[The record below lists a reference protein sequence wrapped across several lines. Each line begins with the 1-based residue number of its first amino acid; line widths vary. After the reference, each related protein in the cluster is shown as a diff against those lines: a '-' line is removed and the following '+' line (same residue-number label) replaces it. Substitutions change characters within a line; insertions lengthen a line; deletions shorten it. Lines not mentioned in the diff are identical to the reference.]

1 MSQIISL
8 SKTLKPTTQTQKP
21 SHRIQ
26 NRQNNR
32 KHITLISA
40 KLKYIHSMYTYTQ
53 TEHKYTYRSN
63 GLKSKINS
71 TDQISSEDQTVHR
84 KNPTTKKIIKSKSS

>member
-26 NRQNNR
+26 NRQNNM
-32 KHITLISA
+32 KHIALISA
-40 KLKYIHSMYTYTQ
+40 KLKYIHSMYTYT
-53 TEHKYTYRSN
+53 HKQN
-63 GLKSKINS
+63 INIQ
-71 TDQISSEDQTVHR
+71 TDQPNSKAKSTQQ
-84 KNPTTKKIIKSKSS
+84 IK

>member
-26 NRQNNR
+26 NRQNNM
-32 KHITLISA
+32 KHIALISA
-40 KLKYIHSMYTYTQ
+40 KLKYIHT
-53 TEHKYTYRSN
+53 HKQN
-63 GLKSKINS
+63 INIH
-71 TDQISSEDQTVHR
+71 TDQTDSKAKSTQQ
-84 KNPTTKKIIKSKSS
+84 IK

>member
-26 NRQNNR
+26 NQQNNM
-32 KHITLISA
+32 KHVALISA
-40 KLKYIHSMYTYTQ
+40 KLKYIHSIYTYT
-53 TEHKYTYRSN
+53 HKQN
-63 GLKSKINS
+63 IDIH
-71 TDQISSEDQTVHR
+71 TDQTNS
-84 KNPTTKKIIKSKSS
+84 

>member
-26 NRQNNR
+26 NRQNNM
-32 KHITLISA
+32 KCIALNSV
-40 KLKYIHSMYTYTQ
+40 KLKYIHSMYTYT
-53 TEHKYTYRSN
+53 HKQN
-63 GLKSKINS
+63 IN
-71 TDQISSEDQTVHR
+71 IIDQTDS
-84 KNPTTKKIIKSKSS
+84 KAKSTQQIK

>member
-26 NRQNNR
+26 NRQNNM
-32 KHITLISA
+32 KHIALISA
-40 KLKYIHSMYTYTQ
+40 KLKYIHSMYTYT
-53 TEHKYTYRSN
+53 HKQN
-63 GLKSKINS
+63 INIH
-71 TDQISSEDQTVHR
+71 TDQMDSKAKSTQQ
-84 KNPTTKKIIKSKSS
+84 IK

>member
-26 NRQNNR
+26 NRQNNM
-32 KHITLISA
+32 KHIALISV
-40 KLKYIHSMYTYTQ
+40 KLKYIHSMYTYT
-53 TEHKYTYRSN
+53 HKHN
-63 GLKSKINS
+63 INIH
-71 TDQISSEDQTVHR
+71 TDQTDSKAKSTQQ
-84 KNPTTKKIIKSKSS
+84 IK

>member
-26 NRQNNR
+26 NRQNNM
-32 KHITLISA
+32 KHIALISV
-40 KLKYIHSMYTYTQ
+40 KLKYIHT
-53 TEHKYTYRSN
+53 HKQN
-63 GLKSKINS
+63 INID
-71 TDQISSEDQTVHR
+71 TDQMDSKAKSTQQ
-84 KNPTTKKIIKSKSS
+84 IK

>member
-26 NRQNNR
+26 NRLNNM
-32 KHITLISA
+32 KHIALISA
-40 KLKYIHSMYTYTQ
+40 KLKYIHSMYTYT
-53 TEHKYTYRSN
+53 HKQNINIHTIKRTQKQNQLNRSN
-63 GLKSKINS
+63 
-71 TDQISSEDQTVHR
+71 E
-84 KNPTTKKIIKSKSS
+84 

>member
-26 NRQNNR
+26 SRQNNM
-32 KHITLISA
+32 KHIALISA
-40 KLKYIHSMYTYTQ
+40 KLKYIHSMYTYT
-53 TEHKYTYRSN
+53 HKQN
-63 GLKSKINS
+63 INIH
-71 TDQISSEDQTVHR
+71 TDQMDSKAKSTQQ
-84 KNPTTKKIIKSKSS
+84 IK

>member
-26 NRQNNR
+26 NRQNNM
-32 KHITLISA
+32 KHIELNTYIICTQIHTNRTQLN
-40 KLKYIHSMYTYTQ
+40 KLKPIAQ
-53 TEHKYTYRSN
+53 FPQGK
-63 GLKSKINS
+63 
-71 TDQISSEDQTVHR
+71 
-84 KNPTTKKIIKSKSS
+84 KKIQIDSTKLNYRYKEKHS

>member
-26 NRQNNR
+26 NRQNNM
-32 KHITLISA
+32 KHIALISA
-40 KLKYIHSMYTYTQ
+40 KLKYIHSMYTYT
-53 TEHKYTYRSN
+53 HKQN
-63 GLKSKINS
+63 INIH
-71 TDQISSEDQTVHR
+71 TDQPNSKAKSTQQ
-84 KNPTTKKIIKSKSS
+84 IK